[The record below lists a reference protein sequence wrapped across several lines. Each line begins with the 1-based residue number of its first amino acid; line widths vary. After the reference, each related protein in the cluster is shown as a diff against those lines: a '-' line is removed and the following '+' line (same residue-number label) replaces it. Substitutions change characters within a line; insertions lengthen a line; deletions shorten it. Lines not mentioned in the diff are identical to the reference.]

1 MTVIVTLSMKGDSR
15 KLEEYAANDPD
26 AMQAVLESGK
36 QHGVIAHRFYGSE
49 DGEIMVVDEW
59 PDEQSFR
66 SFFEEN
72 SGRIGPMMEAAGVA
86 SEPQVKF
93 WRTLETGDE
102 HGWSG

>member
-1 MTVIVTLSMKGDSR
+1 MSVIVTMSMKGDAR
-15 KLEEYAANDPD
+15 KLEEHAANDPA

-36 QHGVIAHRFYGSE
+36 QRGVIAHRFYGSE

-59 PDEQSFR
+59 PDEQSFQ

-72 SGRIGPMMEAAGVA
+72 SGRIGPMMEAAGVT

-93 WRTLETGDE
+93 WRTLDTGDE
-102 HGWSG
+102 HGWNA